1 MSNSQEKGEVRNIVD
16 LQSSGDKSEA
26 KTEVRRK
33 NINYVIKLYVVAIVA
48 GVLVYTAYL
57 NPEVFT
63 LHDATLS
70 EIKEAYNLIVLLVI
84 PFIFGSIGASAR
96 VLISGMKL
104 TQSLKLIFSSG
115 LIATFSW
122 LSIKSKIFL
131 ALITPYVAESALK
144 GSKEASEA
152 LQTGSGEIY
161 SLSLVAVLV
170 GMFASNIYIFIE
182 QRVEQLSSKPKTSA

>member
-1 MSNSQEKGEVRNIVD
+1 MSNTQEKVEDDNVVG
-16 LQSSGDKSEA
+16 LSSAESNEHQPLI
-26 KTEVRRK
+26 RRK
-33 NINYVIKLYVVAIVA
+33 NLNYIIKLYAATIIA
-48 GVLVYTAYL
+48 GALFYTAYL

-63 LHDATLS
+63 LHETTLS
-70 EIKEAYNLIVLLVI
+70 EIKEAYNLIVLLGI

-96 VLISGMKL
+96 VLISGMQVG
-104 TQSLKLIFSSG
+104 QSLKLILSSG

-152 LQTGSGEIY
+152 LQTNSSEMY
-161 SLSLVAVLV
+161 SLALVAVLV

-182 QRVEQLSSKPKTSA
+182 QRVEQLSSKGQKQA

>member
-1 MSNSQEKGEVRNIVD
+1 MSNTQKKVEDDNVVG
-16 LQSSGDKSEA
+16 LSSGESNEHQPQ
-26 KTEVRRK
+26 VRRK
-33 NINYVIKLYVVAIVA
+33 NLNYVIKFYASTIIA
-48 GVLVYTAYL
+48 GVLFYTAYL

-63 LHDATLS
+63 LHETTLS
-70 EIKEAYNLIVLLVI
+70 EIKEAYNLIVLLGI

-96 VLISGMKL
+96 VLISGMQVG
-104 TQSLKLIFSSG
+104 QSLKLILSSG

-152 LQTGSGEIY
+152 LQTNSSEMY
-161 SLSLVAVLV
+161 SLALVAVLV

-182 QRVEQLSSKPKTSA
+182 QRVEQLSSKGQKPA

>member
-1 MSNSQEKGEVRNIVD
+1 MSNTQEKVEDDNVVD
-16 LQSSGDKSEA
+16 LSSGDSNEHQPQ
-26 KTEVRRK
+26 VRRK
-33 NINYVIKLYVVAIVA
+33 NLNYIIKLYTATIIA
-48 GVLVYTAYL
+48 GALFYTAYL

-63 LHDATLS
+63 LHETTLS
-70 EIKEAYNLIVLLVI
+70 EIKEAYNLIVLLGI

-96 VLISGMKL
+96 VLISGMQVG
-104 TQSLKLIFSSG
+104 QSLKLIFSSG

-122 LSIKSKIFL
+122 LSVKSKIFL

-152 LQTGSGEIY
+152 LQTNSSEMY
-161 SLSLVAVLV
+161 SLALVAVLV

-182 QRVEQLSSKPKTSA
+182 QRVEQLSSKGQKPA